1 MLESKRNGTAM
12 RSVLDSLPINQSLIQ
27 IHTKK
32 YRKTIGVWPQIKT
45 NNTISQLIH
54 ATSFVSMLFLCQFLP
69 PVDKGSVT
77 TKTSFCLCLQGIQ
90 KLQADNHI

>member
-12 RSVLDSLPINQSLIQ
+12 HCVLDSLPINQSLIQ
-27 IHTKK
+27 IHTKN

-69 PVDKGSVT
+69 PVDKSSVT
-77 TKTSFCLCLQGIQ
+77 TKTSFCLCLQGYQSCKTI
-90 KLQADNHI
+90 LI